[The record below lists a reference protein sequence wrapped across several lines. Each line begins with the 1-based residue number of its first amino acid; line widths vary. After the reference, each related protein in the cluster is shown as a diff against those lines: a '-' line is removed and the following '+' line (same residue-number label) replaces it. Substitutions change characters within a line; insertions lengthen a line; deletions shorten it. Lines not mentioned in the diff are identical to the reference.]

1 MRRYNNVDTLER
13 KSVERRMVAA
23 GGRGCWYIQAI
34 RKGWWFGFTVLF
46 TIFVCLFAEEPLSW
60 RSVA

>member
-1 MRRYNNVDTLER
+1 MRRYNNADTLER
-13 KSVERRMVAA
+13 KSVDRRMVVAAA

-34 RKGWWFGFTVLF
+34 CKGWFDCLVF